1 MNNEHAT
8 CVTTY
13 TSCTQRLSHK
23 TSTTQ
28 FRYTLKKF
36 FFVGVGGEQEKKSCK
51 TYISVFYFQTWLFQN
66 SNEILHSKV
75 NSISFCI

>member
-36 FFVGVGGEQEKKSCK
+36 FFVGVGGEQEKNPAKH
-51 TYISVFYFQTWLFQN
+51 IFLFFTSKHGCFKIQMKYC
-66 SNEILHSKV
+66 ILK
-75 NSISFCI
+75 